1 MSNPELVQQFNNTLM
16 KKLVSTLAEKYALW
30 KWAKLRNTIYST
42 FGKKSSKTY
51 DWFDS
56 KATAMMPVIEVKMVS
71 ISPVH
76 YL

>member
-1 MSNPELVQQFNNTLM
+1 MI
-16 KKLVSTLAEKYALW
+16 KKVVINLTEKSAFG

>member
-42 FGKKSSKTY
+42 TLDTFGKKILQL
-51 DWFDS
+51 
-56 KATAMMPVIEVKMVS
+56 V
-71 ISPVH
+71 
-76 YL
+76 